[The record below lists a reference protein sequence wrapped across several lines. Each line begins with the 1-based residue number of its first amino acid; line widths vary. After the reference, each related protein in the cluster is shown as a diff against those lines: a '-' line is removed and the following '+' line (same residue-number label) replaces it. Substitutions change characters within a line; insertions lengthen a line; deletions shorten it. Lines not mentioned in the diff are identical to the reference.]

1 MIYVYHA
8 FCLHIP
14 YGPREIHHL
23 DSTGVAVP
31 SPSSEQG
38 QCHAQAKG
46 QIPMQ
51 PSGRPGPGQLT
62 AENVAMNRSDMR
74 RFVHGGFILPSGKLT

>member
-1 MIYVYHA
+1 MYRLYIDYIDIYVYHA

-14 YGPREIHHL
+14 HGPREIHHL
-23 DSTGVAVP
+23 GSTTVAVP
-31 SPSSEQG
+31 SPSSAQG

-51 PSGRPGPGQLT
+51 PSGRPGPGQL
-62 AENVAMNRSDMR
+62 
-74 RFVHGGFILPSGKLT
+74 KC